1 MENSAASGEPNK
13 KRPHLN
19 PLVSSPMP
27 RHTLSP
33 SDSKPV
39 DAAVLQY
46 ENQKLVR
53 QLDVQKQELHDLEEK
68 MKELKVKQAA
78 YDDIL
83 ISINRLWNK
92 VDDNMILLG
101 AKVGTDPRALQSLSH
116 ADHSRG
122 SIPSCLAEEM
132 FLCRILNKDFIES
145 SASGVSITDVKEAL
159 DFRCSY
165 TRELMTSLK
174 DALDAQSSKLEEV
187 ANALDVIPSAEDAIA
202 LSSKIDDLL
211 KDEAS
216 VLHDAI
222 DVLLQKHKEYAN
234 VIEIY
239 AQDPTDQSELKRL
252 EVELE
257 ESMAELEESRRKL
270 VNLKMQ
276 KEAAS
281 AREQPV
287 LGSVNWSV
295 SPEYTERTMDVQEL
309 KDSIEETQVLADDRL
324 IELQDAKDDNS
335 VLLKQLQDL
344 KAELKDD
351 KFVYSTRA
359 YTILNDQLHHWT
371 AQMERY
377 KELVEHPQVDRSLIS
392 RKDKELTVK
401 AESVDAARKII
412 SDSESKIEELEHQL
426 ERYIIEN
433 NELAVK
439 MEEAIQDSGRK
450 DIKAEFQ
457 VMASALSKEK
467 GMMRAQLNRWKDAAQ
482 ESLSLR
488 EEAQSLKT
496 SLDRKT
502 IEQKDLADKCGRNSA
517 AIKSLKMHVEQMQRE
532 QEERKIILDMH
543 SQQIYDNR
551 NIMEIQESER
561 RARSQAEFLR
571 NALDEHGLEL
581 RIKAANEAEAAC
593 QPRLSAAEA
602 ELAQLRAELE
612 ASDRDV
618 FELREALKIKEGESE
633 TYISEI
639 ETIGQAYED
648 MQNQNQHLLQMMAE
662 RDELNIKLVS
672 ESVKTKQSQS
682 LLLSERHALEKQLQ
696 QSKTSLESL
705 KMRIAQNEELMKGYI
720 MEALSSTQE
729 DRELAVS
736 LESVKWELMDAEK
749 ELKWLKSSVSS
760 SQKEYDQ
767 IQRKI
772 DQIQTELDTERS
784 EKAKLD
790 EELTDLNRTVTELTS
805 ESGDAAI
812 QRLEDEINDCKA
824 ILKCGVCCDRPKEV
838 VIAKCYHLFCNP
850 CIQRN
855 LELRHRKCPG
865 CGTAFGQNDVRFVK
879 I

>member
-27 RHTLSP
+27 RHTLSS

-68 MKELKVKQAA
+68 MKELQVKQAA

-101 AKVGTDPRALQSLSH
+101 AKVGADPRALQSLSH

-145 SASGVSITDVKEAL
+145 SGSGVSITDVKEAL

-344 KAELKDD
+344 KTK
-351 KFVYSTRA
+351 
-359 YTILNDQLHHWT
+359 HHPSI
-371 AQMERY
+371 
-377 KELVEHPQVDRSLIS
+377 KG
-392 RKDKELTVK
+392 KK
-401 AESVDAARKII
+401 
-412 SDSESKIEELEHQL
+412 SKI
-426 ERYIIEN
+426 
-433 NELAVK
+433 K
-439 MEEAIQDSGRK
+439 
-450 DIKAEFQ
+450 FP
-457 VMASALSKEK
+457 
-467 GMMRAQLNRWKDAAQ
+467 
-482 ESLSLR
+482 SLSLKDNKNPELWSR
-488 EEAQSLKT
+488 VDAIVLQWIYG
-496 SLDRKT
+496 T
-502 IEQKDLADKCGRNSA
+502 ISDDLLNT
-517 AIKSLKMHVEQMQRE
+517 IL
-532 QEERKIILDMH
+532 ERD
-543 SQQIYDNR
+543 ST
-551 NIMEIQESER
+551 
-561 RARSQAEFLR
+561 
-571 NALDEHGLEL
+571 
-581 RIKAANEAEAAC
+581 
-593 QPRLSAAEA
+593 A
-602 ELAQLRAELE
+602 ELAW
-612 ASDRDV
+612 
-618 FELREALKIKEGESE
+618 
-633 TYISEI
+633 
-639 ETIGQAYED
+639 
-648 MQNQNQHLLQMMAE
+648 N
-662 RDELNIKLVS
+662 
-672 ESVKTKQSQS
+672 
-682 LLLSERHALEKQLQ
+682 
-696 QSKTSLESL
+696 
-705 KMRIAQNEELMKGYI
+705 
-720 MEALSSTQE
+720 
-729 DRELAVS
+729 
-736 LESVKWELMDAEK
+736 
-749 ELKWLKSSVSS
+749 
-760 SQKEYDQ
+760 
-767 IQRKI
+767 
-772 DQIQTELDTERS
+772 
-784 EKAKLD
+784 
-790 EELTDLNRTVTELTS
+790 
-805 ESGDAAI
+805 
-812 QRLEDEINDCKA
+812 RLEDIFLDNKNSRALYLEQEFSAVRMEQFTDASSYCQHLKTLADQLSNVGAPVSNNRLVLQLVSGLTDAYAMVGSQIRHEDPLPLFYKA
-824 ILKCGVCCDRPKEV
+824 RSMIILEETAMAKKIASPYDTALHATADEQ
-838 VIAKCYHLFCNP
+838 IAKNFWENQGGRGGRTSGFNSRGGSSIRGGGYGNSKFSRRKIGLLPLCGMGHGNLGLLHLAHILPHQPSGKEIKHKPPQKSILGPKPSQAHLAATNLGQSSYASTD
-850 CIQRN
+850 IQQAMHT
-855 LELRHRKCPG
+855 LSIAPP
-865 CGTAFGQNDVRFVK
+865 V
-879 I
+879 